1 MGYSLPRA
9 GGAAAKARASQMQG
23 FHGGGPSHMHQ
34 MMMNG
39 GPEAA
44 EMREAEAM
52 AAAFRG
58 VSL

>member
-1 MGYSLPRA
+1 
-9 GGAAAKARASQMQG
+9 MQG
-23 FHGGGPSHMHQ
+23 FHGGGPNQMHQ

-44 EMREAEAM
+44 EMLEAEAM

-58 VSL
+58 VSHCPFHTTASHSTSEAE